1 MVPIARNND
10 FNTSYDEE
18 EYNNNDNEN
27 GEGTEES
34 IPGLDEFDTRLLN
47 IQASALLVIILGYV
61 LEYISTLQ
69 AIEVIKIRQNND
81 ESELEPD
88 PDIALLLGSQFE
100 VIAQAVLVQVSKI
113 QYRNTPL
120 HFRTGR
126 VNLARSANFEILLGD
141 IVELI
146 AYLITLVGVRKL
158 YAVNHSG
165 PVYGV

>member
-1 MVPIARNND
+1 MITIAHSNRFD
-10 FNTSYDEE
+10 TSYYEEYSDRTNENDEE
-18 EYNNNDNEN
+18 
-27 GEGTEES
+27 TEES
-34 IPGLDEFDTRLLN
+34 IPGLDEFDLRLLN
-47 IQASALLVIILGYV
+47 IQASALLVMISGYV

-81 ESELEPD
+81 ESEFEPD

-120 HFRTGR
+120 HFRTGN
-126 VNLARSANFEILLGD
+126 VNAARSANFELLLGD
-141 IVELI
+141 IVEMI
-146 AYLITLVGVRKL
+146 AYLISLYGARNI
-158 YAVNHSG
+158 YAVDHSG